1 MDEEFHFI
9 NIELTINIDVNIVNI
24 VLIMLIM
31 LVMIM

>member
-1 MDEEFHFI
+1 MDEEFHYI
-9 NIELTINIDVNIVNI
+9 KIELTINIDVNIVNI